1 MGKVMLLTPFT
12 TYPLTYIHSLPQL
25 IYNMELIISLAP
37 YPSYKW
43 GAKKPSWKAESI
55 IEVQSIIP
63 EKHSFI
69 NQSFVFIYLKSLL
82 SPDFFPL
89 SYI

>member
-1 MGKVMLLTPFT
+1 
-12 TYPLTYIHSLPQL
+12 
-25 IYNMELIISLAP
+25 MELIISLALIHLT
-37 YPSYKW
+37 SEGQKEE
-43 GAKKPSWKAESI
+43 ALWKAESI

-69 NQSFVFIYLKSLL
+69 NQSFVFVYLKSLL

>member
-1 MGKVMLLTPFT
+1 MD
-12 TYPLTYIHSLPQL
+12 
-25 IYNMELIISLAP
+25 LIISLAFIHLT
-37 YPSYKW
+37 SEGQKE
-43 GAKKPSWKAESI
+43 ALWKAESI

-69 NQSFVFIYLKSLL
+69 NQSFVFVYLKSLL